1 MRGVVCDEASAPN
14 QGVRVEVTC
23 VGGGEQYPTVPD
35 GEKPSWSADR
45 KTCTLPVALK
55 PNWQYRFG
63 LNSRSFKNFA
73 SAERVPLEPVVYEF
87 RTSPRN

>member
-1 MRGVVCDEASAPN
+1 
-14 QGVRVEVTC
+14 
-23 VGGGEQYPTVPD
+23 
-35 GEKPSWSADR
+35 
-45 KTCTLPVALK
+45 LPVALK

-73 SAERVPLEPVVYEF
+73 SAEGVPLEPVVYEF